1 VRYLC
6 LIYDQEAHLEDM
18 SVTERDAFV
27 AEYAGFTE
35 DLKAS
40 GRFLGGEP
48 LLPAPT
54 ATTVRVRNGRPAISA
69 GPAVDTPEQLGGY
82 YLIEAHDLDDA
93 VRIAARI
100 PSARLGSIEVR
111 PVRESS

>member
-1 VRYLC
+1 MRYLC
-6 LIYDQEAHLEDM
+6 LIYDQEAHLEGM
-18 SVTERDAFV
+18 STEEREAFV
-27 AEYAGFTE
+27 AEYVAFTE

-40 GRFLGGEP
+40 GHFLGGEP
-48 LLPAPT
+48 LLPT
-54 ATTVRVRNGRPAISA
+54 ATATSVRVRNGRPAISA
-69 GPAVDTPEQLGGY
+69 GPAVETLEHLGGY

-111 PVRESS
+111 PVRETG